1 VTCFLTAVH
10 SGSIIAQILRTP
22 KAVPQGGDGSMKCE
36 SLRGLVVCRDFLK
49 DPVIKALM
57 DVQEDTDQGA
67 SFSRRAGAAAL
78 LEAAERLGLQGNV
91 LRQYFLYLFSEGR
104 TVAAD
109 VMERVGTAGTGLT
122 RALAFDMELI
132 FPYLQRQPS
141 DFFDVE
147 FLDEYEPA
155 AVTNDACIRSL
166 EKAFQGADT
175 PEKATAVL
183 LDYYAAFG
191 RGKLARF
198 MAFRLS
204 DDGHLIG
211 IENFPHLDWNDLI
224 GYDAQKEKL
233 MANTAAFVSGKE
245 ANNVLLTGSRGTGK
259 STAVKALVSRYHE
272 QGLRLVQLQRD
283 QLQGLQ
289 PLMETLG
296 AIGSKR
302 FILFLDDLS
311 FDENEASYKYLK
323 SAMDGGVTP
332 QPKNVVIY
340 ATSNRRHLLKE
351 TWHDRNDEWEEVY
364 RDDNTNEAISL
375 SDRFGLILHYAAPTQ
390 DEYLEIISHELKKA
404 GIDLAPEKLRIEG
417 LRWEMEHS
425 GRNGRIA
432 RQFVKWY
439 LNNRDS

>member
-1 VTCFLTAVH
+1 
-10 SGSIIAQILRTP
+10 
-22 KAVPQGGDGSMKCE
+22 MKCE
-36 SLRGLVVCRDFLK
+36 SLRGLVVCRGFLH
-49 DPVIKALM
+49 DPVIQSLLA
-57 DVQEDTDQGA
+57 VQEEGDKGP

-78 LEAAERLGLQGNV
+78 LEGAERLGLTGNV

-109 VMERVGTAGTGLT
+109 VMERVGKAGTGLT
-122 RALAFDMELI
+122 RAFAFDMELI
-132 FPYLQRQPS
+132 FPYLQRKAS
-141 DFFDVE
+141 DFFDVD
-147 FLDEYEPA
+147 FLDDYEPA
-155 AVTNDACIRSL
+155 VVKQDACIRSL
-166 EKAFQGADT
+166 EKALQGADT

-191 RGKLARF
+191 RGILARF
-198 MAFRLS
+198 VAFRMA
-204 DDGHLIG
+204 DDGGLIG
-211 IENFPHLDWNDLI
+211 IENFPNFDWNDLI
-224 GYDAQKEKL
+224 GYAAQKEKL
-233 MANTAAFVSGKE
+233 LANTVAFVHGKG
-245 ANNVLLTGSRGTGK
+245 ANNVLLTGARGTGK

-272 QGLRLVQLQRD
+272 EGLRLVQLQRD

-289 PLMETLG
+289 PLMEQLG

-332 QPKNVVIY
+332 QPENVVIY

-390 DEYLEIISHELKKA
+390 DEYLEIISHELKKS
-404 GIDLAPEKLRIEG
+404 GINLDPEKLRIEG

-439 LNNRDS
+439 VGKSTT

>member
-1 VTCFLTAVH
+1 MPGFFEGPCHQGLDGCSRRYGSRGFVFTASRCGRLAG
-10 SGSIIAQILRTP
+10 SGRT
-22 KAVPQGGDGSMKCE
+22 V
-36 SLRGLVVCRDFLK
+36 
-49 DPVIKALM
+49 
-57 DVQEDTDQGA
+57 GA
-67 SFSRRAGAAAL
+67 SGQCAAP
-78 LEAAERLGLQGNV
+78 V
-91 LRQYFLYLFSEGR
+91 FFIPFSEGR

-166 EKAFQGADT
+166 EKAFQGRIRRKKPRPCCSIT
-175 PEKATAVL
+175 MPPS
-183 LDYYAAFG
+183 AAE
-191 RGKLARF
+191 KLARF

-224 GYDAQKEKL
+224 GYAAQKEKL

-432 RQFVKWY
+432 QQFVKWY

>member
-1 VTCFLTAVH
+1 
-10 SGSIIAQILRTP
+10 
-22 KAVPQGGDGSMKCE
+22 M
-36 SLRGLVVCRDFLK
+36 
-49 DPVIKALM
+49 
-57 DVQEDTDQGA
+57 
-67 SFSRRAGAAAL
+67 
-78 LEAAERLGLQGNV
+78 
-91 LRQYFLYLFSEGR
+91 
-104 TVAAD
+104 
-109 VMERVGTAGTGLT
+109 
-122 RALAFDMELI
+122 
-132 FPYLQRQPS
+132 
-141 DFFDVE
+141 
-147 FLDEYEPA
+147 
-155 AVTNDACIRSL
+155 
-166 EKAFQGADT
+166 ADT

-204 DDGHLIG
+204 DDGQLIG

-224 GYDAQKEKL
+224 GYAAQKEKL

-289 PLMETLG
+289 PLMEKLG

-332 QPKNVVIY
+332 QPQNVVIY

-390 DEYLEIISHELKKA
+390 DEYLEIIGHELKKA

-432 RQFVKWY
+432 QQFVKWY

>member
-1 VTCFLTAVH
+1 
-10 SGSIIAQILRTP
+10 
-22 KAVPQGGDGSMKCE
+22 MKCE
-36 SLRGLVVCRDFLK
+36 SLQGLVVCRGLLH

-57 DVQEDTDQGA
+57 AVQEEGD
-67 SFSRRAGAAAL
+67 SSLSKRAGAATL
-78 LEAAERLGLQGNV
+78 LEQAERLGLRGNV
-91 LRQYFLYLFSEGR
+91 LQKYFLYLFCEGR
-104 TVAAD
+104 TVVAD
-109 VMERVGTAGTGLT
+109 VVERVGRAGTGLT
-122 RALAFDMELI
+122 KAFSFDMELI
-132 FPYLQRQPS
+132 FPYLQLRAS
-141 DFFDVE
+141 DFFDVD
-147 FLDEYEPA
+147 FLDDYEPA
-155 AVTNDACIRSL
+155 AAKDYGYLQAL
-166 EKAFQGADT
+166 EKTLQGIKT
-175 PEKATAVL
+175 PKEAAAAL

-191 RGKLARF
+191 RGKLAHF
-198 MAFRLS
+198 IAFRLA

-211 IENFPHLDWNDLI
+211 IENFPNFDWDDLI
-224 GYDAQKEKL
+224 GYAAQKEKL
-233 MANTAAFVSGKE
+233 LSNTEAFVRGTG
-245 ANNVLLTGSRGTGK
+245 ANNVLLTGARGTGK

-289 PLMETLG
+289 PLMEKLG
-296 AIGSKR
+296 TIGSKR

-390 DEYLEIISHELKKA
+390 DEYLEIIGHELKKA
-404 GIDLAPEKLRIEG
+404 GIDLSPEKLRIEG

-432 RQFVKWY
+432 QQFVKWY
-439 LNNRDS
+439 IGNRDS

>member
-1 VTCFLTAVH
+1 MCC
-10 SGSIIAQILRTP
+10 GSI
-22 KAVPQGGDGSMKCE
+22 
-36 SLRGLVVCRDFLK
+36 F
-49 DPVIKALM
+49 
-57 DVQEDTDQGA
+57 
-67 SFSRRAGAAAL
+67 
-78 LEAAERLGLQGNV
+78 
-91 LRQYFLYLFSEGR
+91 YLFGEGR

-109 VMERVGTAGTGLT
+109 VMERVGRTGTGMTKALT
-122 RALAFDMELI
+122 FDMELI
-132 FPYLQRQPS
+132 FPYLQQKAS
-141 DFFDVE
+141 DFFDVD
-147 FLDEYEPA
+147 FLDDYEPA
-155 AVTNDACIRSL
+155 AVRDDACIRTL
-166 EKAFQGADT
+166 AEAFQSVDT
-175 PEKATAVL
+175 PENAAAAL

-198 MAFRLS
+198 IAFRLS
-204 DDGHLIG
+204 ADGRLIG
-211 IENFPHLDWNDLI
+211 IEGFPQFDWNDLI
-224 GYDAQKEKL
+224 GYAAQKEKL
-233 MANTAAFVSGKE
+233 LANTEAFVNGNE

-272 QGLRLVQLQRD
+272 RGLRLVQLQRD

-289 PLMETLG
+289 TLMEKLG

-390 DEYLEIISHELKKA
+390 DEYLEIIGHELKKPASISTRNSCASKGCA
-404 GIDLAPEKLRIEG
+404 G
-417 LRWEMEHS
+417 RWNIPAATVES
-425 GRNGRIA
+425 LSNSSNGISIITTPKNIRKSS
-432 RQFVKWY
+432 V
-439 LNNRDS
+439 

>member
-1 VTCFLTAVH
+1 
-10 SGSIIAQILRTP
+10 
-22 KAVPQGGDGSMKCE
+22 MKCE
-36 SLRGLVVCRDFLK
+36 SLRSLVVCRGFLH
-49 DPVIKALM
+49 DPVVKALM
-57 DVQEDTDQGA
+57 AVQEDERQGD
-67 SFSRRAGAAAL
+67 SFSRRAGAAVL
-78 LEAAERLGLQGNV
+78 LEAAERLGLRGNV
-91 LRQYFLYLFSEGR
+91 LRQYFFYLFGEGR

-109 VMERVGTAGTGLT
+109 VMERVGRTGTGMTKALT
-122 RALAFDMELI
+122 FDMELI
-132 FPYLQRQPS
+132 FPYLQQKAS
-141 DFFDVE
+141 DFFDVD
-147 FLDEYEPA
+147 FLDDYEPA
-155 AVTNDACIRSL
+155 AVRDDACIRTL
-166 EKAFQGADT
+166 AEAFQSVDT
-175 PEKATAVL
+175 PENAAAAL

-198 MAFRLS
+198 IAFRLS
-204 DDGHLIG
+204 ADGRLIG
-211 IENFPHLDWNDLI
+211 IEGFPQFDWNDLI
-224 GYDAQKEKL
+224 GYAAQKEKL
-233 MANTAAFVSGKE
+233 LANTEAFVNGNE

-272 QGLRLVQLQRD
+272 RGLRLVQLQRD

-289 PLMETLG
+289 TLMEKLG

-375 SDRFGLILHYAAPTQ
+375 SDRFGLILQYAASTQ
-390 DEYLEIISHELKKA
+390 DEYLEIIGHELKKA
-404 GIDLAPEKLRIEG
+404 GIDLDPEQLRIEG

-432 RQFVKWY
+432 QQFVKWY
-439 LNNRDS
+439 LNNHNS

>member
-1 VTCFLTAVH
+1 
-10 SGSIIAQILRTP
+10 
-22 KAVPQGGDGSMKCE
+22 MKCE
-36 SLRGLVVCRDFLK
+36 SLRSLVVCRGFLH
-49 DPVIKALM
+49 DPVVKALM
-57 DVQEDTDQGA
+57 AVQEDERQGD
-67 SFSRRAGAAAL
+67 SFSRRAGAAVL
-78 LEAAERLGLQGNV
+78 LEAAERLGLRGNV
-91 LRQYFLYLFSEGR
+91 LRQYFFYLFGEGR

-109 VMERVGTAGTGLT
+109 VMERVGRTGTGMTKALT
-122 RALAFDMELI
+122 FDMELI
-132 FPYLQRQPS
+132 FPYLQQKAS
-141 DFFDVE
+141 DFFDVD
-147 FLDEYEPA
+147 FLDDYEPA
-155 AVTNDACIRSL
+155 AVRDDACIRTL
-166 EKAFQGADT
+166 AEAFQSVDT
-175 PEKATAVL
+175 PENAAAAL

-198 MAFRLS
+198 IAFRLS
-204 DDGHLIG
+204 ADGRLIG
-211 IENFPHLDWNDLI
+211 IEGFPQFDWNDLI
-224 GYDAQKEKL
+224 GYAAQKEKL
-233 MANTAAFVSGKE
+233 LANTEAFVNGNE

-272 QGLRLVQLQRD
+272 RGSRLVQLQRD

-289 PLMETLG
+289 TLMEKLG

-390 DEYLEIISHELKKA
+390 DEYLEIIGHELKKA
-404 GIDLAPEKLRIEG
+404 GIDLDPEQLRIEG

-432 RQFVKWY
+432 QQFVKWY
-439 LNNRDS
+439 LNNHNS

>member
-1 VTCFLTAVH
+1 
-10 SGSIIAQILRTP
+10 
-22 KAVPQGGDGSMKCE
+22 MKCE
-36 SLRGLVVCRDFLK
+36 SLRGLVVCRDFLE

-67 SFSRRAGAAAL
+67 SFSRRAGASAL

-122 RALAFDMELI
+122 RALAFDMKLI

-141 DFFDVE
+141 DFFDIE
-147 FLDEYEPA
+147 FLDDYEPA
-155 AVTNDACIRSL
+155 SVTNDACIRSL

-198 MAFRLS
+198 MACRLS
-204 DDGHLIG
+204 DDGQLIG

-224 GYDAQKEKL
+224 GYAAQKEKL

-289 PLMETLG
+289 PLMEKLG

-390 DEYLEIISHELKKA
+390 D
-404 GIDLAPEKLRIEG
+404 
-417 LRWEMEHS
+417 
-425 GRNGRIA
+425 
-432 RQFVKWY
+432 
-439 LNNRDS
+439 